1 MSSIK
6 RVILFFILFVFSFF
20 ARAQSLLFRQITSDN
35 GLSTNLVNCIYQDSK
50 GFMWFGTQDG
60 LNRYDG
66 YHFKVYKNDPNSKN
80 SLSYSEVN
88 CLLELKEKSVL
99 LVGTPNGLNFLQL
112 TNDSVKRL
120 YLNPNDINAPE
131 NHVNVIRS
139 ISDNEIAI
147 GTNRGLFLLDYKAR
161 TFQAV
166 ITNEKKQPKI
176 SDIIYLNNEL
186 IVSSDKTGLFKTN
199 LSKKQLFKVTFGT
212 ELVKPEA
219 EEDLNSI
226 NRMQIYAGKLFL
238 GTHGGGIFKI
248 DPQNFEIELQKK
260 FRNRNSEMNYIHDFY
275 LKNNL
280 VFAGTEGAFLTYNL
294 LTEDT
299 VVYVKNKENKNSLN
313 DNKVRCVLNDVND
326 NTWIGTYFGGVNV
339 SFKSSQKF
347 VSEFKHK
354 TSTYKN
360 LFFTF
365 QDVQG
370 NIWLSGDRNLRML
383 PSNGI
388 EFKSYNHI
396 IGTCDAMTAFQESKM
411 IYWFGAYGCGLKRY
425 DLATNKVEHYL
436 KDISGCTVLGITKI
450 KDYLLVA
457 TFGDGLFKLDLK
469 TKTVTKYGVD
479 QGLPSI
485 DLTALY
491 RDKEGKTWL
500 LSDGAGAFC
509 IEDLDKTANQI
520 KVIKHLNSRTGELG
534 LPSDAVYALNQ
545 DSQGKFWFGT
555 SNGLSRY
562 DGKNFL
568 NFFESDGL
576 ASTFIYAILRDS
588 TGKFWMSTNRGVTAF
603 NPTESNKPFFKNYN
617 LKDGLVNT
625 EHNLG
630 AASISPLGNVLFGG
644 PNGYNIFRPSQIKDN
659 LHVPPVHVIS
669 FKRSG
674 KDVVLDSNLIYKKQ
688 LVLSWRENYFQL
700 ELAALDF
707 VDPDKNLYKYKLEG
721 YDQDWSEPSNVR
733 FVSYTEL
740 PGGNYTLKIKASNS
754 DGVWNETPYEL
765 KIVIVPPFWRT
776 TWFYVLVV
784 IIGTAGVILFTQLR
798 TRQIKKENKILESK
812 VTERTRELA
821 EKNRD
826 ITSSIEYAKRIQEA
840 LLPSQEYI
848 FSRLEKCFILY
859 KPKDIVSGDFYW
871 FGEKDGWSIFAVV
884 DCTGHG
890 VPGAFMSMIGH
901 NLINQIVQEKGITN
915 PGEILNAL
923 HKGVQNALRQGN
935 NEINTN
941 DGMDVS
947 LLSVHLK
954 TGVKLWAGAN
964 RPLVIVYG
972 KEELHKLDGN
982 KYPIGGSQFEMKRE
996 FTTHEIKLERM
1007 ASLYM
1012 FTDGYA
1018 DQFGGDAGKK
1028 FMVRRF
1034 NQLLQEI
1041 NGMEMPQQRNM
1052 LNLEFE
1058 NWRNNHEQIDD
1069 VLVVGIAL

>member
-1 MSSIK
+1 
-6 RVILFFILFVFSFF
+6 
-20 ARAQSLLFRQITSDN
+20 
-35 GLSTNLVNCIYQDSK
+35 
-50 GFMWFGTQDG
+50 
-60 LNRYDG
+60 
-66 YHFKVYKNDPNSKN
+66 
-80 SLSYSEVN
+80 
-88 CLLELKEKSVL
+88 
-99 LVGTPNGLNFLQL
+99 
-112 TNDSVKRL
+112 
-120 YLNPNDINAPE
+120 
-131 NHVNVIRS
+131 
-139 ISDNEIAI
+139 
-147 GTNRGLFLLDYKAR
+147 
-161 TFQAV
+161 
-166 ITNEKKQPKI
+166 
-176 SDIIYLNNEL
+176 
-186 IVSSDKTGLFKTN
+186 
-199 LSKKQLFKVTFGT
+199 
-212 ELVKPEA
+212 
-219 EEDLNSI
+219 
-226 NRMQIYAGKLFL
+226 
-238 GTHGGGIFKI
+238 
-248 DPQNFEIELQKK
+248 
-260 FRNRNSEMNYIHDFY
+260 
-275 LKNNL
+275 
-280 VFAGTEGAFLTYNL
+280 
-294 LTEDT
+294 
-299 VVYVKNKENKNSLN
+299 
-313 DNKVRCVLNDVND
+313 
-326 NTWIGTYFGGVNV
+326 
-339 SFKSSQKF
+339 
-347 VSEFKHK
+347 
-354 TSTYKN
+354 
-360 LFFTF
+360 
-365 QDVQG
+365 
-370 NIWLSGDRNLRML
+370 
-383 PSNGI
+383 
-388 EFKSYNHI
+388 
-396 IGTCDAMTAFQESKM
+396 
-411 IYWFGAYGCGLKRY
+411 
-425 DLATNKVEHYL
+425 
-436 KDISGCTVLGITKI
+436 
-450 KDYLLVA
+450 
-457 TFGDGLFKLDLK
+457 
-469 TKTVTKYGVD
+469 
-479 QGLPSI
+479 
-485 DLTALY
+485 
-491 RDKEGKTWL
+491 L

-520 KVIKHLNSRTGELG
+520 KVLKHLNSRTGELG

-562 DGKNFL
+562 DGKAFL

-576 ASTFIYAILRDS
+576 ASTFIYSILRDS

-674 KDVVLDSNLIYKKQ
+674 KDVVLDSNLIYKKE
-688 LVLSWRENYFQL
+688 LLLSWRENYFQL

-721 YDQDWSEPSNVR
+721 YDQAWSEPSNVR

-765 KIVIVPPFWRT
+765 KIIIVPPFWRT

-784 IIGTAGVILFTQLR
+784 IIGTAGVILFTQWR

-812 VTERTRELA
+812 VAERTRELA

-996 FTTHEIKLERM
+996 FTTHEVKLEKK
-1007 ASLYM
+1007 ANLYM

-1041 NGMEMPQQRNM
+1041 YGMEMPQQRNM

-1069 VLVVGIAL
+1069 VLVVGVAL